1 MAILSQ
7 IIYKGDLR
15 TEAEHLAS
23 GVKIIS
29 DAPVDNHGKGEAFSP
44 TDLVSTALAQCMIT
58 LMGIAANNHEISL
71 GKIVAE
77 VTKTMASEPRRIS
90 VIKVDVKIENLN
102 YSNKDKTILEKA
114 ALTCP
119 VAKSLSPD
127 VIQDITFI
135 YS

>member
-77 VTKTMASEPRRIS
+77 VTKTRASEPRRIS

>member
-44 TDLVSTALAQCMIT
+44 TDCVSTSLAQCMIT

-71 GKIVAE
+71 GKIAAE
-77 VTKTMASEPRRIS
+77 VTKTMASDPRRIS

>member
-23 GVKIIS
+23 GVKIIT
-29 DAPVDNHGKGEAFSP
+29 DAPIDNHGKGQAFSP

-58 LMGIAANNHEISL
+58 LIGISANNHQIIL

-77 VTKTMASEPRRIS
+77 VTKTMGNNPRSIS
-90 VIKVDVKIENLN
+90 GIKVDLIIEDLKF
-102 YSNKDKTILEKA
+102 SEKDKAIIEKA

-119 VAKSLSPD
+119 VAKSLSVD
-127 VIQDITFI
+127 VQQDISFS
-135 YS
+135 YY

>member
-71 GKIVAE
+71 GKIAAE

-102 YSNKDKTILEKA
+102 FLF
-114 ALTCP
+114 L
-119 VAKSLSPD
+119 VAVK
-127 VIQDITFI
+127 V
-135 YS
+135 